1 MKINMQPNNLIH
13 DALDFIEEDIKTV
26 NNTFI
31 QGQDTEGSS
40 DEDERKWALI
50 EKRRCKLGSTNI
62 LNIPDVFEEDYEIPG
77 GTKMIWDIE

>member
-40 DEDERKWALI
+40 DEDERNERSLKK
-50 EKRRCKLGSTNI
+50 EGVVRK
-62 LNIPDVFEEDYEIPG
+62 Y
-77 GTKMIWDIE
+77 